1 MKHTC
6 YNLENEHCRQKAHYG
21 HKRINGD
28 SFHIAPCHT
37 ACGAQGLLGK
47 HFPRYLHGIHQI
59 TPKTIR
65 HMLTI
70 LHVDN
75 QKVDSLAQ
83 LQSFH
88 LTGAT
93 NRNACADGGSRD
105 GLLQCQARIATT
117 EPM

>member
-1 MKHTC
+1 
-6 YNLENEHCRQKAHYG
+6 
-21 HKRINGD
+21 
-28 SFHIAPCHT
+28 
-37 ACGAQGLLGK
+37 
-47 HFPRYLHGIHQI
+47 
-59 TPKTIR
+59 
-65 HMLTI
+65 MLTI

-93 NRNACADGGSRD
+93 NRNARADGGSRD